1 MAFYLSTK
9 LNTPMEPMN
18 NPRIVF
24 LGTPRIARIV
34 LATLLDGG
42 MSPVA
47 VVCNPDRPVGRKQE
61 LTAPEVKQFIRE
73 RNLAIPLLQPQKLSD
88 AYDDLRAL
96 NPDFFVVAAYN
107 KILRPEAL
115 AIPRLGSVCVHPSLL
130 PLYRGPAPMKSSLLD
145 GVTETGVTLFMM
157 DDEVDHGPIIAQ
169 ERIIVS
175 PDETYLTLEDKLG
188 ILGGELLLTTM
199 PQLLA
204 GGIVAVPQDHAHATL
219 SRKYTS
225 EDAFVPFSLL
235 EQAVHGDPNAAQRI
249 FRMIAGLNPEPGVW
263 TEMDG
268 VRWKLLASSYADGV
282 LTLTTVQR
290 AGGLPQPF
298 TDSLLAKRLGSR

>member
-1 MAFYLSTK
+1 
-9 LNTPMEPMN
+9 MEPMN